1 MPVPRRRNRLI
12 FRTELVQALGQFAT
26 PDPCGASCP
35 VAARKMKAL
44 CKPSNFVQ
52 SASAPMFAQPSA
64 RLTRKFALAIIVVV
78 VAVFGIGAGVGYQ
91 RESAQFERAQRA
103 EAFVL
108 GSAMA
113 RGMADVWEKNG
124 EQAAFRFLGESS
136 DSRAHITVR
145 WVWVDEPAGGQH
157 VPSLA
162 IQELRDRI
170 LLKRDAAQAAMYTFV
185 PVTVPGPRRG
195 ALELR
200 QSLADQNTYMRE
212 SLRNNIIEALVLALS
227 SAGLVFLLG
236 VMFVGRPVARLVDK
250 ARRVGAGDLTG
261 PLLLTQRDELGE
273 LAQEMNRMCDR
284 LLAEQQ
290 TRATMEAQ
298 LHHAERLTTVG
309 KLASGLAHELGT
321 PLNVVAGRARL
332 VATGEVEGEDAKS
345 SARVVLDQTE
355 RMTKLIRQLLDFAR
369 PRPPQ
374 KTPQL
379 LLPIAERAATLLA
392 PMAKAAGVALTVVAS
407 PEITLSVDENQ
418 LHQVVTNLVV
428 NALHA
433 TPRGGKIELSL
444 EEVDAVAPLVAG
456 GTARRCAAL
465 TVRDNGQGMEDATRI
480 RVFEPFFSTKQ
491 VGEGTGLG
499 LSVSWGIVREH
510 GGWISVDTSVAQGS
524 AFTIYLPLG
533 DAVSNVAAPDR
544 PTYQPSG
551 RALSSPP
558 FAPLAPEL

>member
-1 MPVPRRRNRLI
+1 M
-12 FRTELVQALGQFAT
+12 
-26 PDPCGASCP
+26 
-35 VAARKMKAL
+35 AAH
-44 CKPSNFVQ
+44 
-52 SASAPMFAQPSA
+52 PSA

-78 VAVFGIGAGVGYQ
+78 VAVFGIGAAVGYQ

-108 GSAMA
+108 GSALA
-113 RGMADVWEKNG
+113 RGMADVWEKSG
-124 EQAAFRFLGESS
+124 EDAAFRFLGESS
-136 DSRAHITVR
+136 DSRAHVTVR
-145 WVWVDEPAGGQH
+145 WVWVDEPAGGLH
-157 VPSLA
+157 LPSLP

-170 LLKRDAAQAAMYTFV
+170 LIKRSGADAALYTFV

-200 QSLADQNTYMRE
+200 QSLAEQTAYINE
-212 SLRNNIIEALVLALS
+212 SLRNNIIEALVLAVA

-236 VMFVGRPVARLVDK
+236 VLFVGRPVARLVDK

-261 PLLLTQRDELGE
+261 PLVLAQRDELGE
-273 LAQEMNRMCDR
+273 LALEMNRMCDR
-284 LLAEQQ
+284 LSAEEQ
-290 TRATMEAQ
+290 TRTTMEAQ
-298 LHHAERLTTVG
+298 LRHAERLTTVG

-332 VATGEVEGEDAKS
+332 VASGDVEGEDAKS

-374 KTPQL
+374 KSLQA
-379 LLPIAERAATLLA
+379 LLPIAERASTLLA
-392 PMAKAAGVALTVVAS
+392 PMAKAAGVELRVLPS
-407 PEITLSVDENQ
+407 PVITHSVDENQ

-444 EEVDAVAPLVAG
+444 EEVDAVAPLLAG
-456 GTARRCAAL
+456 GTAQRCAAL
-465 TVRDNGQGMEDATRI
+465 TVRDNGRGMDDATRI

-510 GGWISVDTSVAQGS
+510 GGWISVDTSVDEGS

-533 DAVSNVAAPDR
+533 DAAAAVVVPDR
-544 PTYQPSG
+544 PTFRPHG

-558 FAPLAPEL
+558 FEPLAPEL